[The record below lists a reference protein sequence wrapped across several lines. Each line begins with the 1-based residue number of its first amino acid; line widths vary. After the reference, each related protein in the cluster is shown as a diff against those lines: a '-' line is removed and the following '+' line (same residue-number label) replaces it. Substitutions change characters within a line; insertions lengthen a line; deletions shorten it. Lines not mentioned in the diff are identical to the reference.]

1 MQCLWLVIN
10 IKMIPAI
17 ATTTELVLITGK
29 RRSKPG
35 VKTATSVGVILQAEK
50 EASV

>member
-17 ATTTELVLITGK
+17 ATTTKLILISGK

-35 VKTATSVGVILQAEK
+35 VKQQQAE
-50 EASV
+50 